1 MSDAETLRRLA
12 ALEKALG
19 IAKTRETPYTLSS
32 SYTPTYTG
40 GTLAGV
46 TTYSQQIGEYR
57 RVGDLIV
64 VSGRVTWTAATGTG
78 QARIGLPFA
87 AANISGMQW
96 AASLWTSGVTYGG
109 GPPQAQVTTTT
120 DYLALWTPTSNT
132 TIAAVLM
139 EAAGAIIFTVS
150 YFVD

>member
-1 MSDAETLRRLA
+1 MSDAVTLRRLA

-19 IAKTRETPYTLSS
+19 IAKTRETVYTLAA

-40 GTLAGV
+40 GTTAGT
-46 TTYSQQIGEYR
+46 TTYTQQVGEYR
-57 RVGDLIV
+57 RIGPV
-64 VSGRVTWTAATGTG
+64 VVVAGRVAWTAATGTG
-78 QARIGLPFA
+78 QARISLPIA

-120 DYLALWTPTSNT
+120 DYLALWTPTSNA

-139 EAAGAIIFTVS
+139 EAAGDIIFTVS